1 MNELSPWVL
10 DISHNFLVVVPMGVL
25 PPTAAAGHDHK
36 EPLYTVEG
44 QWRTQDADIE
54 QADNIEDTLNVFQHK
69 N

>member
-25 PPTAAAGHDHK
+25 PPTAAPGHDHK

-69 N
+69 K